1 MSLPEDEVNADNI
14 SFLRSRRRPSLDSS
28 PGRVRHRRRQLQPLE
43 DELNSSMDSNDHRRP
58 SVAVG
63 VSRRIPIVRRRE
75 ALNGAPNYETRSRP
89 PNSVYTWAPG
99 SDYVEDE
106 DTSVDPPNLI
116 QELWDGRLLR
126 ARHTALGSR
135 DDRREGSATSPRLWA
150 GDHSGE
156 SIQPSRYGRSDLATA
171 TLLQSVRRHPRFSSR
186 TRTLQTYILDR
197 ERDGRESEERD
208 WQPSSATSTITTSST
223 TSPAPRSSAAN
234 RGDMARTISASELR
248 DMYGEERSTGDRLEE
263 TIKYLDRVRF
273 AESYDES
280 VQAATARD
288 FVQYEYL
295 RRNEDDFILDT
306 SSIGSPADSSWLKP
320 GTVFVGSQHATN
332 HYSSSAMFNLRPRSH
347 QIDDPVIING
357 TELGRSVYTSAGRRS
372 YGADTPHEIGN
383 SGPMEM
389 NSSSRHEHWP
399 VKVTIHSV
407 DYNTMTLSGT
417 MEAYNIPDKTSNSQG
432 AHISTFLEGEIIDFN
447 THSLETKNFKASAEI
462 DGLYW
467 RELEPFKALSYTETA
482 RNLVSKK
489 WVTERLAKGWILM
502 RWKGWSYSRQ
512 RHPWYYNDMLS
523 PPTPLE
529 RCFITPS
536 HSRQG
541 LTISGFYYISI
552 RREDGHIEGM
562 YYDPGSSPYQ
572 HLSLTPQMREK
583 MVFPAYDFR

>member
-14 SFLRSRRRPSLDSS
+14 SFLRSRRRSSLDSS
-28 PGRVRHRRRQLQPLE
+28 PGRVRHRRRQLQSLE
-43 DELNSSMDSNDHRRP
+43 DELNNSMDSNDHRRAP
-58 SVAVG
+58 VAVG

-75 ALNGAPNYETRSRP
+75 AVNGAPNYETRSRP
-89 PNSVYTWAPG
+89 PNSVYAWAPG
-99 SDYVEDE
+99 SDYEEDD
-106 DTSVDPPNLI
+106 DTSVDPPNFI

-126 ARHTALGSR
+126 ARHTGLGSR
-135 DDRREGSATSPRLWA
+135 GERREGSATSPRLWA
-150 GDHSGE
+150 GDHNGE

-197 ERDGRESEERD
+197 ERGGRESEERD
-208 WQPSSATSTITTSST
+208 WQPSSTTPTITTSST
-223 TSPAPRSSAAN
+223 TFPAPRSSATN
-234 RGDMARTISASELR
+234 RGDMARAISASELR
-248 DMYGEERSTGDRLEE
+248 DMYFERSTGDRLEE
-263 TIKYLDRVRF
+263 TIKYLGRVRF
-273 AESYDES
+273 AGSYDES
-280 VQAATARD
+280 VQVATARD

-295 RRNEDDFILDT
+295 RHNEDDFILDT

-347 QIDDPVIING
+347 QVDDPVIING
-357 TELGRSVYTSAGRRS
+357 TELGRGVYTSAGRRS
-372 YGADTPHEIGN
+372 YGADTPPEFGI
-383 SGPMEM
+383 SGSMGM

-407 DYNTMTLSGT
+407 DFNAMTLSGT

-432 AHISTFLEGEIIDFN
+432 AYISTFLEGEIIDFN

-467 RELEPFKALSYTETA
+467 RELEPFKDLSYNEIA

-489 WVTERLAKGWILM
+489 WLTERLAKGWILM
-502 RWKGWSYSRQ
+502 RWK
-512 RHPWYYNDMLS
+512 
-523 PPTPLE
+523 E

-583 MVFPAYDFR
+583 MVFPAYNFR

>member
-28 PGRVRHRRRQLQPLE
+28 PGRVRHRRRHLQSLE

-58 SVAVG
+58 PVAVG

-89 PNSVYTWAPG
+89 PNSVYAWAPG
-99 SDYVEDE
+99 SDYEEDE

-116 QELWDGRLLR
+116 QEMWDGRLLR

-135 DDRREGSATSPRLWA
+135 GDRREGSATSPRLWA
-150 GDHSGE
+150 GDHNGE

-197 ERDGRESEERD
+197 ERGGRESEERD
-208 WQPSSATSTITTSST
+208 WQPSSTTPTITTSST
-223 TSPAPRSSAAN
+223 TSPAPRSSAAS
-234 RGDMARTISASELR
+234 RGDMARNISASELR
-248 DMYGEERSTGDRLEE
+248 DMYFEEPSTGDRLEE

-306 SSIGSPADSSWLKP
+306 SSIGSPGDSSWLKP

-332 HYSSSAMFNLRPRSH
+332 HCSSSATFHLRPRSH
-347 QIDDPVIING
+347 QIDDPVVING
-357 TELGRSVYTSAGRRS
+357 TELGHAVYTGAGRRS
-372 YGADTPHEIGN
+372 YGADTPHEFGD
-383 SGPMEM
+383 SGPMGM
-389 NSSSRHEHWP
+389 NSSGRHEHWP

-432 AHISTFLEGEIIDFN
+432 AHITTFLEGEIIDFN

-467 RELEPFKALSYTETA
+467 RELGPFKDLSHNEIA

-502 RWKGWSYSRQ
+502 RWK
-512 RHPWYYNDMLS
+512 
-523 PPTPLE
+523 E

-572 HLSLTPQMREK
+572 HLSLAPLMREK

>member
-14 SFLRSRRRPSLDSS
+14 SFLRSRSSSSLDSS
-28 PGRVRHRRRQLQPLE
+28 PGRVRSRRRQLQSLE
-43 DELNSSMDSNDHRRP
+43 DELNIGMDSNDHRRQP
-58 SVAVG
+58 GTVG
-63 VSRRIPIVRRRE
+63 VSRRIPIVRRRD
-75 ALNGAPNYETRSRP
+75 AQNGVPNYETRSRP
-89 PNSVYTWAPG
+89 PNSIYAWAPG
-99 SDYVEDE
+99 SDYEEDE

-116 QELWDGRLLR
+116 QEMWDGRLLR

-135 DDRREGSATSPRLWA
+135 GDRREGSATSPRLWA
-150 GDHSGE
+150 GDPNGE

-197 ERDGRESEERD
+197 ERGGHESEERD
-208 WQPSSATSTITTSST
+208 WQPSTMTPTTTASST
-223 TSPAPRSSAAN
+223 TSPPTRSSAAN
-234 RGDMARTISASELR
+234 RGDIPRNVGASELR
-248 DMYGEERSTGDRLEE
+248 DMYFEGRSTVDRLEE

-273 AESYDES
+273 ADSYDES
-280 VQAATARD
+280 VQVATARD

-320 GTVFVGSQHATN
+320 GTVFEGSQHATN
-332 HYSSSAMFNLRPRSH
+332 QCASSAMFHHRRPRSH
-347 QIDDPVIING
+347 QIDDPVIINR
-357 TELGRSVYTSAGRRS
+357 TEVGSINVYTSSGRRS
-372 YGADTPHEIGN
+372 YGGDTSHEFGN
-383 SGPMEM
+383 GGLMGTT
-389 NSSSRHEHWP
+389 NSNSRHEHWP
-399 VKVTIHSV
+399 VKVTIHNV

-417 MEAYNIPDKTSNSQG
+417 MEAYNIPDKTSNNQG
-432 AHISTFLEGEIIDFN
+432 AHITTFLEGEIIDFN

-462 DGLYW
+462 DSLYW
-467 RELEPFKALSYTETA
+467 RELEPFKDLSYDEIV

-502 RWKGWSYSRQ
+502 RWK
-512 RHPWYYNDMLS
+512 
-523 PPTPLE
+523 E

-572 HLSLTPQMREK
+572 HLSLNPQMREK
-583 MVFPAYDFR
+583 MVFPAYGFR